1 MVDFLPFRGIR
12 YTPDAG
18 SLPELICPP
27 YDVISDTDE
36 RALLSRSA
44 NNFVRVELSEP
55 AGSMPAERYA
65 GAAATLN
72 AWLAD
77 DVLAV
82 DEAPSYYL
90 LRQRFS
96 LGAAALER
104 YALYGALRLEPL
116 GEGVLPHED
125 TAQGPKEDRLALME
139 ATAANLSP
147 LMMLYRDDSRSI
159 ATVRNRTMAH
169 APAADFTADDGQHY
183 TLWRIDGEEDIG
195 RLASILAN
203 ERAYVADGHHRYE
216 TALVYAEAHPDET
229 AAQHVMT
236 CLIDFDDPGLRI
248 LPYNRV
254 LGGLTDSLYEA
265 VARWVREVFIVQAL
279 DAPASYGDR
288 LEAMAAEAGAGGPAI
303 VMAGPGD
310 AAYLL
315 TLQDPESLLRMVP
328 SGINVPLHH
337 VEAWV
342 LQEVVLRPLL
352 GPRME
357 RYLTYTHDSAA
368 ALAVANGEAQ
378 YAFLSK
384 GVPTDLFERIVG
396 DGVRMPRKSTY
407 FWPKL
412 PSGLVARRLMGAV

>member
-1 MVDFLPFRGIR
+1 MTTGLHDSQVQ
-12 YTPDAG
+12 YW
-18 SLPELICPP
+18 
-27 YDVISDTDE
+27 
-36 RALLSRSA
+36 
-44 NNFVRVELSEP
+44 EP
-55 AGSMPAERYA
+55 AKWVARLRATKTDDNLLLLKTNMSAGHGGASGRY
-65 GAAATLN
+65 
-72 AWLAD
+72 D
-77 DVLAV
+77 
-82 DEAPSYYL
+82 SY
-90 LRQRFS
+90 R
-96 LGAAALER
+96 
-104 YALYGALRLEPL
+104 
-116 GEGVLPHED
+116 
-125 TAQGPKEDRLALME
+125 
-139 ATAANLSP
+139 
-147 LMMLYRDDSRSI
+147 
-159 ATVRNRTMAH
+159 
-169 APAADFTADDGQHY
+169 
-183 TLWRIDGEEDIG
+183 
-195 RLASILAN
+195 
-203 ERAYVADGHHRYE
+203 E

-254 LGGLTDSLYEA
+254 LDGLTNSLYEA
-265 VARWVREVFIVQAL
+265 IARWVREVFVVQAL

-337 VEAWV
+337 VESWV

-412 PSGLVARRLMGAV
+412 PSGLVARRLTGAV